1 MSSSRNNMDDDVA
14 GNEMVRHH
22 RPRLKFIQRMLGSFK
37 GMITTVAPV
46 AAGTAVAF
54 DAEVPDTNFAA
65 TAAAMIGTKEVL
77 DAMRKLGHREK
88 PLQYLR
94 EEGHGSFALGL
105 GKELGK
111 KTVAALPAV
120 GLAAGGSLVFDHF
133 MDIGMA
139 DPEHHQELITVLYL
153 LKAPLFRTLMIA
165 APTMTL
171 YMLGQLIADKCVVKP
186 PHYTPEEHPDTHW
199 YQGLLASGMR
209 VIDAVAAAEVVW
221 LALYAM
227 AEDDRHSRYFFVVSV
242 FMDQFVLEP
251 LRYLSEQ
258 PRPFKNITTPCS
270 RPRVVELNEDG
281 TEGEVVDEGN
291 SPCQAAVN
299 MSTRFAIASALFA
312 GAAVLDRFVTPLVS
326 EDPTVWSSWERI
338 GYEALLVAGTIAVEK
353 MIEYTPAAI
362 RAIRH
367 CSIEASQARL
377 FHQAAQQPLAV
388 TEPEYELIRR
398 L

>member
-1 MSSSRNNMDDDVA
+1 MSASRSK
-14 GNEMVRHH
+14 
-22 RPRLKFIQRMLGSFK
+22 PRLRFIQKMLGTLK

-77 DAMRKLGHREK
+77 DAMRKLGHREN

-105 GKELGK
+105 GKELAK
-111 KTVAALPAV
+111 KTVAAIPPV
-120 GLAAGGSLVFDHF
+120 GVAAAGSFVFDHF
-133 MDIGMA
+133 MNVGMA

-209 VIDAVAAAEVVW
+209 VIDAVAAAEVVR
-221 LALYAM
+221 LALYSM
-227 AEDDRHSRYFFVVSV
+227 IGEGYLHSRYFFVISV

-258 PRPFKNITTPCS
+258 PRPFKNVSTPCS
-270 RPRVVELNEDG
+270 RPRVVELNDDG
-281 TEGEVVDEGN
+281 TEGEVLDAGN

-299 MSTRFAIASALFA
+299 MGTRLAIASALFA

-353 MIEYTPAAI
+353 MIEYVPAAI
-362 RAIRH
+362 RAMRH
-367 CSIEASQARL
+367 CPSQAGL
-377 FHQAAQQPLAV
+377 FRQAAGQPSAV
-388 TEPEYELIRR
+388 TEPEYELISK